1 MKKIFVL
8 LLTAAFVINLNAQD
22 MNDQAKKE
30 TETFLQSMK
39 STVNKDNYKMFGFES
54 FEDMGALSADRVYPT
69 MIVRLDNLKK
79 YDGVSDVKPLLTDVN
94 KYICTVRNNR
104 TQQTI
109 AMVDIERT
117 NDKFMVKGFSNSDI
131 AKTLDKIDKNLM
143 KEKLSIVRIPALNF
157 YFASF
162 TDPSNKVQ
170 FINLQKSASLKAEL
184 GEVREASKYLMELV
198 PIADAY
204 NGLPW

>member
-1 MKKIFVL
+1 MKKIFIL
-8 LLTAAFVINLNAQD
+8 LLTSAFVITLNAQD

-30 TETFLQSMK
+30 TTAFLQSMK

-54 FEDMGALSADRVYPT
+54 FEDMGSLSADRVYPT
-69 MIVRLDNLKK
+69 MIIRLDNLKK

-94 KYICTVRNNR
+94 RYVCTIRNNR
-104 TQQTI
+104 SQQTV

-117 NDKFMVKGFSNSDI
+117 NEKIVVKGFSNSDI
-131 AKTLDKIDKNLM
+131 GKALDKIDKNLL

-162 TDPSNKVQ
+162 TDANNKVQ
-170 FINLQKSASLKAEL
+170 FINLQKNTSLKAEL